1 MSGRLVR
8 SACTL
13 ALVGAAAL
21 ALPAPQVLA
30 DPGGDTPPGSSSD
43 GASSDGGTS
52 GGSPDTGE
60 GGLGRLTE
68 GADSGGPGADGPVG
82 TDSTDTASTSAGL
95 GTSALLRKLR
105 SLYRETEKAA
115 DAYRATQ
122 QDLRKARKKA
132 TVLNARLVK
141 ARTRL
146 AGGRADTGRLARLQY
161 QGSPE
166 TGLSSYLRILLS
178 KDPEQAMERSHFLK
192 EMAGGQAATI
202 ARLTAGEKK
211 ADALAAKARSALRK
225 QQKLTARRLQQRAAF
240 REKLTEVEEMLASLT
255 EDQLTAL
262 SRLEDE
268 DPGSTPNAPPADGKG
283 GASDSPSP
291 VGGPALRHGLERA
304 VRTARARRAQQV
316 RSRPDRRGRPPRR
329 RSTPDSRRR
338 TPDRSG
344 GTGCRRCRWTG
355 CAPGIWCC
363 TPPTERGR
371 PDTSA
376 TARSSNCPGLART
389 SGSPRSPPAH
399 RWPPYGRSGTRHRR
413 GRAHRGRPR
422 PPRPRT
428 VRCSSTWTRNR
439 RSTRIRHRPTPPT
452 PPTSGSRS
460 STRPA
465 GGSPCRLRR
474 PAAAR
479 WDVAQLVSDAR

>member
-21 ALPAPQVLA
+21 ALPSPQVLA

-82 TDSTDTASTSAGL
+82 TDTASSSAGL

-122 QDLRKARKKA
+122 KDLRKARKKA
-132 TVLNARLVK
+132 TVLNARLAK

-225 QQKLTARRLQQRAAF
+225 QQKLTARRLKQRAAF
-240 REKLTEVEEMLASLT
+240 REKLAEVEEMLASLT

-268 DPGSTPNAPPADGKG
+268 DPGSTPNELPADGKG
-283 GASDSPSP
+283 GASNSPSP
-291 VGGPALRHGLERA
+291 VVGPALRHGHGRA
-304 VRTARARRAQQV
+304 VEPPVHGAPSNPQSSGTPGPPPEAPQYAGQPAPHTGPERWERLPHVPLDRLRPGDLVLYSPDGTRAARYLGHGKVLELPRPGADVRISPLAARPPLAAVRPERDAAPAWQGPPRTPQAPEA
-316 RSRPDRRGRPPRR
+316 PGRPLFFDVDPEPPLDADPVP
-329 RSTPDSRRR
+329 PDAPEA
-338 TPDRSG
+338 PDF
-344 GTGCRRCRWTG
+344 
-355 CAPGIWCC
+355 
-363 TPPTERGR
+363 E
-371 PDTSA
+371 
-376 TARSSNCPGLART
+376 
-389 SGSPRSPPAH
+389 
-399 RWPPYGRSGTRHRR
+399 
-413 GRAHRGRPR
+413 
-422 PPRPRT
+422 
-428 VRCSSTWTRNR
+428 
-439 RSTRIRHRPTPPT
+439 
-452 PPTSGSRS
+452 
-460 STRPA
+460 
-465 GGSPCRLRR
+465 
-474 PAAAR
+474 
-479 WDVAQLVSDAR
+479 